1 MACCTSS
8 RNSGSREL
16 GACDRSEFVSFALTV
31 LSDSNCDGS
40 NVLTLDV
47 GAASAGFAGFDE
59 LKPHSERLRVCCAR
73 CIGDLEGNERNLE
86 DMGALKSECD
96 EY

>member
-1 MACCTSS
+1 M
-8 RNSGSREL
+8 
-16 GACDRSEFVSFALTV
+16 SFALTV

-59 LKPHSERLRVCCAR
+59 LDPHNERLRVCCAR
-73 CIGDLEGNERNLE
+73 LIGDLDGNERNLE
-86 DMGALKSECD
+86 EAGALKSDCD